1 MNPGDDIRDAS
12 LLDLFLME
20 ARTQVQVL
28 NHGLLALERDAT
40 AAAPLEAC
48 MRAAHSMKGAAR
60 IVGLEGGVRIA
71 HVMED
76 LLVEAQAGRRR
87 LTAPDI
93 DLLLRGADLLLK
105 IPGMGAADGIG
116 QADAYVVALKEHL
129 ESSRANAAKAE
140 TARSSMHAQ
149 ADTLLAPV
157 RDGTALPLA
166 TAAAGPATESTRETA
181 TGTAPEAATKSAT
194 ETATKSAT
202 GTAPEAATASVPEPP
217 PALPW
222 PSTGAERDLRVNAET
237 LDRLLGLSS
246 ETLVESQR
254 LSPFAASLLQLKRMQ
269 EQLSRTLAAAE
280 HGPGDAQR
288 LRDTLAQASQLAQAC
303 QQTLGDRMA
312 QADQFGWRIGDL
324 AQRLYDASLA
334 CRMRPFGDI
343 TSGLPRMMRDLARDL
358 GKQVRLVVLGE
369 ATRVDRDV
377 LERLDAPL
385 NHLLR
390 NAVDHGVES
399 PRQRAARGKPVV
411 GTVTLEARHS
421 AGMLLIEVTDDGAG
435 IDLDALRAEVVRRQ
449 LASAEIAEALGES
462 ELLSF
467 LFLPGFTTREAVTE
481 VSGRGVGLDV
491 VQDMMRQLR
500 GTARIHQQ
508 PGAGT
513 RFTLEMPLSLSVARC
528 LIVDIGDERYA
539 FPLAYVQRALTVPRT
554 AIAQLEGRQH
564 FAHEGRQI
572 GLVAGRLLLQYP
584 AGPAP
589 EGDVPVILLGD
600 ASRTFGVAV
609 DRYVAERTL
618 VVQPLDPRLGKVQDI
633 LAGALM
639 DDGTPVLIV
648 DVEDLLRSIE
658 KRVASGDLLRVG
670 AHAQAQAQRRK
681 RILVIDDSLTV
692 RELERKLLQNRG
704 YEVAVA
710 VDGMDGWNMLR
721 AGTYDMVVTD
731 VDMPRMDGFE
741 LVTRIRHDTRLQSLH
756 VMVVSYKDRPEDR
769 QRGLDAGADYY
780 LGKSSFHDDALLQ
793 AVEDLIGRA

>member
-28 NHGLLALERDAT
+28 NTGLLALERDAT
-40 AAAPLEAC
+40 AADQLEAC

-60 IVGLEGGVRIA
+60 IVGLEGGVRVA

-76 LLVEAQAGRRR
+76 LLVDAQAGRRH
-87 LTAPDI
+87 LSAADI

-105 IPGMGAADGIG
+105 LPGMGAADAIL
-116 QADAYVVALKEHL
+116 QADAYVTVLTTHL
-129 ESSRANAAKAE
+129 RSGLVPSSIGIGTGEGGTATEGGPLAPAPVTERPRTVLPSDILPAFSAEPESRPTPRPAQPAA
-140 TARSSMHAQ
+140 AQ
-149 ADTLLAPV
+149 ADT
-157 RDGTALPLA
+157 D
-166 TAAAGPATESTRETA
+166 
-181 TGTAPEAATKSAT
+181 
-194 ETATKSAT
+194 
-202 GTAPEAATASVPEPP
+202 
-217 PALPW
+217 
-222 PSTGAERDLRVNAET
+222 RDLRVNAET

-246 ETLVESQR
+246 ETLVESHR
-254 LSPFAASLLQLKRMQ
+254 LGPFAASLLQLKRMQ
-269 EQLSRTLAAAE
+269 EQLSRTLAGAE
-280 HGPGDAQR
+280 QGPADADS
-288 LRDTLAQASQLAQAC
+288 LRATLAQARQLADAC

-334 CRMRPFGDI
+334 CRMRPFGD
-343 TSGLPRMMRDLARDL
+343 TTGGLPRMIRDLARDL
-358 GKQVRLVVLGE
+358 GKQARLVVLGDT
-369 ATRVDRDV
+369 TRVDRDV

-390 NAVDHGVES
+390 NAVDHGIE
-399 PRQRAARGKPVV
+399 PPAQRLAQGKPAV

-421 AGMLLIEVTDDGAG
+421 AGMLLIEVADDGAG
-435 IDLDALRAEVVRRQ
+435 IDLDDLREEIVQRQ
-449 LASAEIAEALGES
+449 LANAETAAALSES

-467 LFLPGFTTREAVTE
+467 LFLPGFTTRDAVTE

-500 GTARIHQQ
+500 GTARVHQR

-539 FPLAYVQRALTVPRT
+539 FPLAYVQRALAIPRD

-564 FAHEGRQI
+564 FTHEGRQI

-584 AGPAP
+584 AGAPPAG
-589 EGDVPVILLGD
+589 EVPVILLGD
-600 ASRTFGVAV
+600 ATQTFGIAV

-618 VVQPLDPRLGKVQDI
+618 VVQPLDPRLGKMQDI

-670 AHAQAQAQRRK
+670 DGAQAEAQRRK
-681 RILVIDDSLTV
+681 RVLVIDDSLTV

-721 AGTYDMVVTD
+721 AGTYDLVVTD
-731 VDMPRMDGFE
+731 VDMPRMDGIE
-741 LVTRIRHDTRLQSLH
+741 LVTRIRHDTRLQSMH

-793 AVEDLIGRA
+793 AVEDLIGRAR

>member
-12 LLDLFLME
+12 LLDLFLLE

-28 NHGLLALERDAT
+28 NTGLLALERDAT
-40 AAAPLEAC
+40 AADQLEAC

-60 IVGLEGGVRIA
+60 IVGLEGGVRVA

-76 LLVEAQAGRRR
+76 LLVDAQAGRRH
-87 LTAPDI
+87 LNAGDI

-105 IPGMGAADGIG
+105 LPGMGAADAIL
-116 QADAYVVALKEHL
+116 QADAYVTVLAAHLQTGLAPAASASGGGALD
-129 ESSRANAAKAE
+129 SGPQPSPPTRP
-140 TARSSMHAQ
+140 Q
-149 ADTLLAPV
+149 ADT
-157 RDGTALPLA
+157 D
-166 TAAAGPATESTRETA
+166 
-181 TGTAPEAATKSAT
+181 
-194 ETATKSAT
+194 
-202 GTAPEAATASVPEPP
+202 
-217 PALPW
+217 
-222 PSTGAERDLRVNAET
+222 RDLRVNAET

-246 ETLVESQR
+246 ETLVESHR
-254 LSPFAASLLQLKRMQ
+254 LGPFAASLLQLKRMQ
-269 EQLSRTLAAAE
+269 EQLSRTLAGAE
-280 HGPGDAQR
+280 HGPADADT
-288 LRDTLAQASQLAQAC
+288 LRATLAQARQLADAC

-334 CRMRPFGDI
+334 CRMRPFGD
-343 TSGLPRMMRDLARDL
+343 TTGGLPRMVRDLARDL
-358 GKQVRLVVLGE
+358 GKQARLVVLGHT
-369 ATRVDRDV
+369 TRVDRDI

-390 NAVDHGVES
+390 NALDHGVEL
-399 PRQRAARGKPVV
+399 PAQRLAQGKPAQ
-411 GTVTLEARHS
+411 GTITLEARHS
-421 AGMLLIEVTDDGAG
+421 AGMLLIEVADDGAG
-435 IDLDALRAEVVRRQ
+435 IDLDDLREEIVQRH
-449 LASAEIAEALGES
+449 LASAETAAALSET

-467 LFLPGFTTREAVTE
+467 LFLPGFTTRDAVTE

-500 GTARIHQQ
+500 GTARVHQRTGE
-508 PGAGT
+508 GA

-539 FPLAYVQRALTVPRT
+539 FPLAYVQRALTIPPDT
-554 AIAQLEGRQH
+554 IAQLEGRQH
-564 FAHEGRQI
+564 FTHEGRQI

-584 AGPAP
+584 AGAPAA
-589 EGDVPVILLGD
+589 GDVPVILLGD
-600 ASRTFGVAV
+600 ATQTFGVAV

-618 VVQPLDPRLGKVQDI
+618 VVQPLDPRLGKLQDI

-670 AHAQAQAQRRK
+670 DGPQAEAQRRK
-681 RILVIDDSLTV
+681 RVLVVDDSLTV

-704 YEVAVA
+704 YEVAVG

-721 AGTYDMVVTD
+721 AGTYDLVVTD
-731 VDMPRMDGFE
+731 VDMPRMDGIE
-741 LVTRIRHDTRLQSLH
+741 LVTRIRHDARLQSMH

-793 AVEDLIGRA
+793 AVEDLIGRAR

>member
-1 MNPGDDIRDAS
+1 MNPGDDIRNAS
-12 LLDLFLME
+12 LLDLFLLE
-20 ARTQVQVL
+20 ARTQVQAL
-28 NHGLLALERDAT
+28 NGGLLALERDAT
-40 AAAPLEAC
+40 AADQLEAC
-48 MRAAHSMKGAAR
+48 MRAAHSLKGAAR
-60 IVGLEGGVRIA
+60 IVGLESGVRAA

-76 LLVEAQAGRRR
+76 LLVDAQAGRRR
-87 LTAPDI
+87 LIAADI

-105 IPGMGAADGIG
+105 LPGMGTADGIA
-116 QADAYVVALKEHL
+116 QADAYVAALADHL
-129 ESSRANAAKAE
+129 KGGL
-140 TARSSMHAQ
+140 
-149 ADTLLAPV
+149 D
-157 RDGTALPLA
+157 DGGQ
-166 TAAAGPATESTRETA
+166 AAAPASAPPSPWAYTQEAPPVTQAAPAVAVQPRA
-181 TGTAPEAATKSAT
+181 PHTAP
-194 ETATKSAT
+194 
-202 GTAPEAATASVPEPP
+202 PASPH
-217 PALPW
+217 PA
-222 PSTGAERDLRVNAET
+222 GAERDLRVNAET

-246 ETLVESQR
+246 ETLVESHR
-254 LSPFAASLLQLKRMQ
+254 LGPFAASLLQLKRMQ
-269 EQLSRTLAAAE
+269 EQLSRTLAAAD
-280 HGPGDAQR
+280 HDAADGDT
-288 LRDTLAQASQLAQAC
+288 LRQALAQARQLADAC

-312 QADQFGWRIGDL
+312 RADQFGWRIGDL

-334 CRMRPFGDI
+334 CRMRPFGD
-343 TSGLPRMMRDLARDL
+343 TTGGLPRMLRDLARDL
-358 GKQVRLVVLGE
+358 GKQVRLVVSGD

-390 NAVDHGVES
+390 NAVDHGIET
-399 PRQRAARGKPVV
+399 PARREALGKPAT

-421 AGMLLIEVTDDGAG
+421 AGMLLVEVADDGAG
-435 IDLDALRAEVVRRQ
+435 IDLDELREEVVQRQ
-449 LASAEIAEALGES
+449 LASADTADALSES

-467 LFLPGFTTREAVTE
+467 LFLPGFTTRDAVTE

-500 GTARIHQQ
+500 GTVRIHQRK
-508 PGAGT
+508 GEGT

-539 FPLAYVQRALTVPRT
+539 FPLAYVQRALTVPRD

-564 FAHEGRQI
+564 FTHEGRQI

-584 AGPAP
+584 AGSPPA
-589 EGDVPVILLGD
+589 GDVPVILLGD
-600 ASRTFGVAV
+600 AVHTFGIAV

-618 VVQPLDPRLGKVQDI
+618 VVQPLDPRLGKLQDI

-639 DDGTPVLIV
+639 DDGAPVLIV

-670 AHAQAQAQRRK
+670 DGPRADDRRRK
-681 RILVIDDSLTV
+681 RVLVIDDSLTV

-721 AGTYDMVVTD
+721 AGAYDLVVTD
-731 VDMPRMDGFE
+731 VDMPRMDGIE
-741 LVTRIRHDTRLQSLH
+741 LVTRIRHDARLRSMH

-793 AVEDLIGRA
+793 AVEDLIGRAQ

>member
-1 MNPGDDIRDAS
+1 MKPGDDIRDAS
-12 LLDLFLME
+12 LLDLFLLE
-20 ARTQVQVL
+20 ARTQVDVL
-28 NHGLLALERDAT
+28 NAGLLALESNAT
-40 AAAPLEAC
+40 AADQLEAC

-60 IVGLEGGVRIA
+60 IVGLEGGVRVA

-76 LLVEAQAGRRR
+76 LLVEAQEGRRS
-87 LTAPDI
+87 LSGADI

-105 IPGMGAADGIG
+105 LPGMGAADAIV
-116 QADAYVVALKEHL
+116 QADIYVAALTSHLGAGPAVRMQPATFPASASAPPLADATPAALPAYAT
-129 ESSRANAAKAE
+129 SAAPAMPAGPAPAPAKPPAPAAPPPP
-140 TARSSMHAQ
+140 ARPQ
-149 ADTLLAPV
+149 ADT
-157 RDGTALPLA
+157 
-166 TAAAGPATESTRETA
+166 
-181 TGTAPEAATKSAT
+181 
-194 ETATKSAT
+194 
-202 GTAPEAATASVPEPP
+202 
-217 PALPW
+217 
-222 PSTGAERDLRVNAET
+222 ERALRVNAET

-246 ETLVESQR
+246 ETLVESHR
-254 LSPFAASLLQLKRMQ
+254 LGPFAASLLQLKRMQ
-269 EQLSRTLAAAE
+269 AQLSRTLADAE
-280 HGPGDAQR
+280 HGAGDADS
-288 LRDTLAQASQLAQAC
+288 LRAALMQARQMADAC

-334 CRMRPFGDI
+334 CRMRPFGDTI
-343 TSGLPRMMRDLARDL
+343 GGLPRMLRDLARDL
-358 GKQVRLVVLGE
+358 GKQVRLVVQGD
-369 ATRVDRDV
+369 TTQVDRDV
-377 LERLDAPL
+377 LERLEAPL

-390 NAVDHGVES
+390 NAVDHGIEA
-399 PRQRAARGKPVV
+399 PAQRLAAGKPAM
-411 GTVTLEARHS
+411 GSITLEARHS

-435 IDLDALRAEVVRRQ
+435 IDLEQLREEVVERR
-449 LASAEIAEALGES
+449 LASAETAAALSET

-467 LFLPGFTTREAVTE
+467 LFLPGFTTRDAVTE

-500 GTARIHQQ
+500 GTVRVHQR
-508 PGAGT
+508 GGEGT

-539 FPLAYVQRALTVPRT
+539 FPLAYVQRALTIPRA

-584 AGPAP
+584 LGAPPA
-589 EGDVPVILLGD
+589 GDVPVILVGD
-600 ASRTFGVAV
+600 ATQTFGVAV

-618 VVQPLDPRLGKVQDI
+618 VVQPLDPRLGKLQDI
-633 LAGALM
+633 MAGALM

-670 AHAQAQAQRRK
+670 DSPQSDAQRRK
-681 RILVIDDSLTV
+681 RVLVVDDSLTV

-721 AGTYDMVVTD
+721 AGTYDLVITD
-731 VDMPRMDGFE
+731 VDMPRMDGIE

-793 AVEDLIGRA
+793 AVEDLIGRAR